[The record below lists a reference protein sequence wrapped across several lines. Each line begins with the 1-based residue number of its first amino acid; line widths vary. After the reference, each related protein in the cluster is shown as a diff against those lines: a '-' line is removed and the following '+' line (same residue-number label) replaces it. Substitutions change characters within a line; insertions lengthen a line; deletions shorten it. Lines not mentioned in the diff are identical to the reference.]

1 MSLRQLRSG
10 EVCFYRARDFL
21 TGDWLF
27 KTCRDSELGKVM
39 VKAVKCPAGL
49 RFAQLEGNT
58 MLFQPS
64 QIEGW
69 LYDIISL
76 SRADENDR
84 ISRKVADSLDAVPAV
99 IRQNYEIRSY
109 EEATGKTA
117 PGKHWVTL
125 TKAEDEKA
133 MIALFLL
140 ERAWMLSTI
149 SPEKRLE
156 VLQQQE
162 GLQSKEKRRDI
173 DTRCTLTCP
182 ICGGRFRLRHIE
194 KETTVKH
201 MLKIA

>member
-1 MSLRQLRSG
+1 
-10 EVCFYRARDFL
+10 
-21 TGDWLF
+21 
-27 KTCRDSELGKVM
+27 M

-64 QIEGW
+64 QREGW

-84 ISRKVADSLDAVPAV
+84 ISRKVADSLDVVPTV
-99 IRQNYEIRSY
+99 IRQNFEIRSY
-109 EEATGKTA
+109 QEATGKTA

-125 TKAEDEKA
+125 TKAGDEKA

-149 SPEKRLE
+149 PPEEKLKA
-156 VLQQQE
+156 LQQQE
-162 GLQSKEKRRDI
+162 RLESKERKREI
-173 DTRCTLTCP
+173 DTGHTLTCP
-182 ICGGRFRLRHIE
+182 VCGDKFRLRHIE

-201 MLKIA
+201 ALKKT